1 MGKSPQSG
9 HVIGYRSMME
19 HRRIKD
25 LLEAYTLD
33 VLEPDERHA
42 VQQHLATCT
51 DCRRLA
57 DDLAATVDLLPLAL
71 AAASPLRPPTDLKDR
86 VLHATQAPSLPLLA
100 KRTEASGNKEMP
112 EAPPRRQ
119 GHQPGDAMERPA
131 WQTGRWRTVAAAAL
145 LVVLGLSLVWGAA
158 SARRGSGACL
168 ARARRGHFSQQQEI
182 VLEVVDAD
190 EATRLI
196 LRSPDPDSRAYG
208 KLFTRPDLPHVVA
221 MAARLPIPPEGQT
234 YHLWLTSEVAP
245 SPACCRSTTKV
256 LGSSPSMPIT
266 TVRST
271 RRRGSRCKPLEP
283 RRRAVR
289 PYSPGASRSASSD
302 ATSKGIQS
310 PLSPL
315 ERKRPWNGS
324 WRRSPQIREVA
335 DGTPAHDSWSTLDA
349 LAVDDR
355 VDPAGVRVSSGG
367 VGAGNAGSGTDRHLS
382 HARGDRR
389 LRRGVQRHPLIG
401 GQEAPRLSKWVT

>member
-112 EAPPRRQ
+112 EAPRLVAR
-119 GHQPGDAMERPA
+119 ATSPA
-131 WQTGRWRTVAAAAL
+131 TRWSVLPWQTGRWRTVAAAAL
-145 LVVLGLSLVWGAA
+145 LVVLGLSLVWGVRLSEALDQERALRERVAA
-158 SARRGSGACL
+158 
-168 ARARRGHFSQQQEI
+168 HFSQQQEI

-234 YHLWLTSEVAP
+234 YHLWLTSEG
-245 SPACCRSTTKV
+245 RTF
-256 LGSSPSMPIT
+256 L
-266 TVRST
+266 
-271 RRRGSRCKPLEP
+271 
-283 RRRAVR
+283 
-289 PYSPGASRSASSD
+289 
-302 ATSKGIQS
+302 
-310 PLSPL
+310 
-315 ERKRPWNGS
+315 
-324 WRRSPQIREVA
+324 
-335 DGTPAHDSWSTLDA
+335 
-349 LAVDDR
+349 
-355 VDPAGVRVSSGG
+355 AGVLPVNDQGFGLLTFDADHGG
-367 VGAGNAGSGTDRHLS
+367 PVYEAARLTLQAAGA
-382 HARGDRR
+382 
-389 LRRGVQRHPLIG
+389 
-401 GQEAPRLSKWVT
+401 EAPGGETVLAWSE